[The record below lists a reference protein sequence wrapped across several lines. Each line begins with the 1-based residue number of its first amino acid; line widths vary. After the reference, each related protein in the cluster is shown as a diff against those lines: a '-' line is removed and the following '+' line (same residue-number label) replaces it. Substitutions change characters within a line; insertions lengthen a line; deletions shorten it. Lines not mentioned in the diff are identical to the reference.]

1 MPLKKEKQDELK
13 SRMDRLGIKE
23 DDLQETFTRS
33 SGHGGQKVNKT
44 SSCVCLKHIP
54 TGLQVKCQRER
65 SQNLNRFF
73 ARRRLLSKIEE
84 MILGKES
91 AEKKIVEK
99 IKRQKRKRSK
109 RAKEKISHDK
119 KLRSKKKEQRS
130 HVPIRDE
137 FK

>member
-1 MPLKKEKQDELK
+1 
-13 SRMDRLGIKE
+13 MDRLGIKE

>member
-1 MPLKKEKQDELK
+1 MPISKAKQDELK
-13 SRMDRLGIKE
+13 NKMERLSVKE
-23 DDLQETFTRS
+23 DDIHESFTRS